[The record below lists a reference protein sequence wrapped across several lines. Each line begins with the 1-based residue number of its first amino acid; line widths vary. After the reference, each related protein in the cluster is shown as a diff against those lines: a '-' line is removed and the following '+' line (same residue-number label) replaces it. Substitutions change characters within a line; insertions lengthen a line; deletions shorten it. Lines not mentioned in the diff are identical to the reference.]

1 MVKLLRRVLSEIR
14 CDLFMRS
21 GEFSSIRR
29 ESLLDVITG
38 GELNAPRRISNRG
51 GTSTRGASS
60 MPVSNSKDARVTTNF
75 LLLDP
80 PGLRAPVSLAP
91 TMDRNPARNPWK
103 NVTVSGTRRE
113 STLREPTFIYIH
125 PLLPSCDVPRSLFR
139 FESKVK
145 LRVEIFF
152 CFFWFRT
159 RSFFLRYFIITFYLL
174 VVVAKIP
181 YFSHTFSPFNLFLH
195 LLLQSLCPRQSN
207 KEEFVCYSH
216 CECFLE
222 KFTVVKFLRFKE

>member
-139 FESKVK
+139 FESKASKVA
-145 LRVEIFF
+145 R
-152 CFFWFRT
+152 WN
-159 RSFFLRYFIITFYLL
+159 FLLFLL
-174 VVVAKIP
+174 IP
-181 YFSHTFSPFNLFLH
+181 YEIVLSPLFYYNVLFTRCRRKDPILFAYFFSVQLVPPFASAK
-195 LLLQSLCPRQSN
+195 SLSSA
-207 KEEFVCYSH
+207 K
-216 CECFLE
+216 
-222 KFTVVKFLRFKE
+222 

>member
-1 MVKLLRRVLSEIR
+1 
-14 CDLFMRS
+14 
-21 GEFSSIRR
+21 
-29 ESLLDVITG
+29 
-38 GELNAPRRISNRG
+38 
-51 GTSTRGASS
+51 

-139 FESKVK
+139 FESKASKVA
-145 LRVEIFF
+145 R
-152 CFFWFRT
+152 WN
-159 RSFFLRYFIITFYLL
+159 FLLFLL
-174 VVVAKIP
+174 IP
-181 YFSHTFSPFNLFLH
+181 YEIVLSPLFYYNVLFTRCRRKDPTFSHTFSPFNLFLH

-222 KFTVVKFLRFKE
+222 KFTVVKFLRFKEWKLILFIAAYH